1 MVIYIFNKGQP
12 HIRYMYITYYIE
24 ISLGFSIQEGERGL
38 GIVFSVAAV
47 WTGGGEGN
55 RL

>member
-1 MVIYIFNKGQP
+1 VVIYIFNKDQP
-12 HIRYMYITYYIE
+12 HIRYMSIE

-38 GIVFSVAAV
+38 GVVFSVAAV